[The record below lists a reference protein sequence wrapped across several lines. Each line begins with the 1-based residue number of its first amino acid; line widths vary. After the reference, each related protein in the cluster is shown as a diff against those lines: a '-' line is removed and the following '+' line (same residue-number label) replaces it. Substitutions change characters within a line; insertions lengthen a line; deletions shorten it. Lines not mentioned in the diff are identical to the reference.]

1 MKRPEHNAGFT
12 MVELL
17 VALAAASILAITAG
31 MTLVYGYS
39 GWCRNNAAME
49 LQREATLAM
58 YRLSRA
64 VRGASAT
71 DVTTPLAGQSAERLT
86 IKMTDKTT
94 EFRVD
99 GDHLL
104 YDPDTGIGGD
114 EVVIVDGRL
123 KTFTVTNL
131 STGTGVSTVL
141 ELQNENS
148 DEIAITSA
156 ITTFRN

>member
-31 MTLVYGYS
+31 ITLVYGYS
-39 GWCRNNAAME
+39 GWCRNNAAVE

-71 DVTTPLAGQSAERLT
+71 DVTTPLAGQSAEQLT
-86 IKMTDKTT
+86 IQST
-94 EFRVD
+94 EFRVNEE
-99 GDHLL
+99 HLL
-104 YDPDTGIGGD
+104 YDPNTGIDGD
-114 EVVIVDGRL
+114 EVVIIDGRL

-131 STGTGVSTVL
+131 STGTGVSIIL

-156 ITTFRN
+156 IITFRN

>member
-17 VALAAASILAITAG
+17 VTLAATSILAITAG
-31 MTLVYGYS
+31 ITLIYSYS
-39 GWCRNNAAME
+39 GWCRNNAAVE

-71 DVTTPLAGQSAERLT
+71 DVTTPLAGQSAEQLT
-86 IKMTDKTT
+86 IPPT
-94 EFRVD
+94 EFRVNEK
-99 GDHLL
+99 HLL
-104 YDPDTGIGGD
+104 YDPDTGIDGD

-131 STGTGVSTVL
+131 STGIGVSIVL

-156 ITTFRN
+156 ITAFRN

>member
-17 VALAAASILAITAG
+17 VTLAATSILAITAG
-31 MTLVYGYS
+31 ITLIYSYS
-39 GWCRNNAAME
+39 GWCRNNAAVE

-71 DVTTPLAGQSAERLT
+71 DVTTPLAGQSAGQLT
-86 IKMTDKTT
+86 IPPT
-94 EFRVD
+94 EFRVNEK
-99 GDHLL
+99 HLL
-104 YDPDTGIGGD
+104 YDPDTGIDGD

-131 STGTGVSTVL
+131 ATVTGVSIGVSIIF

-156 ITTFRN
+156 ITAFRN

>member
-17 VALAAASILAITAG
+17 VALVAASILAITAG
-31 MTLVYGYS
+31 ITLVYGYS
-39 GWCRNNAAME
+39 AWCRNNVAVE

-58 YRLSRA
+58 YRLSLA
-64 VRGASAT
+64 IRGASTT
-71 DVTTPLAGQSAERLT
+71 DVTTPLAGQSAEQLT
-86 IKMTDKTT
+86 IRST
-94 EFRVD
+94 EFRVNEK
-99 GDHLL
+99 HLL
-104 YDPDTGIGGD
+104 YDPNTGIDGD

-131 STGTGVSTVL
+131 STGTGVSIVL
-141 ELQNENS
+141 DLQNETG

-156 ITTFRN
+156 IIAFRN

>member
-12 MVELL
+12 MIEML

-31 MTLVYGYS
+31 ITLVYSHS
-39 GWCRNNAAME
+39 GWRRNNAAME
-49 LQREATLAM
+49 LQRDATLAM

-64 VRGASAT
+64 VRGASAN

-86 IKMTDKTT
+86 IQTT

-123 KTFTVTNL
+123 KTFTVTSL
-131 STGTGVSTVL
+131 STGIGVSIIL
-141 ELQNENS
+141 ELQNENGN
-148 DEIAITSA
+148 EITITNA
-156 ITTFRN
+156 TIAFRK

>member
-12 MVELL
+12 MVELM
-17 VALAAASILAITAG
+17 VALAASSILAITAG
-31 MTLVYGYS
+31 ITLVYAHS
-39 GWCRNNAAME
+39 GWRRNNAAME
-49 LQREATLAM
+49 LQRDATLAM

-64 VRGASAT
+64 VRAASGN

-86 IKMTDKTT
+86 IQTT

-131 STGTGVSTVL
+131 STGIGVSIVL

-156 ITTFRN
+156 ITAFRE